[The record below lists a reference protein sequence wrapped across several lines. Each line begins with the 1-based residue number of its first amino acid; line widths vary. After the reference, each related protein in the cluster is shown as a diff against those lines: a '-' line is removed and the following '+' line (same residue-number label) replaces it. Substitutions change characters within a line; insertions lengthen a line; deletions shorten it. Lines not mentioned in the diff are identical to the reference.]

1 MLVSIFNSLSHLFD
15 RPSVTKHVKILFVN
29 FFQFFNVVLAEHW
42 KVFGSQ
48 LVRTHLRYLG
58 ESEYDKN
65 NFDNSH
71 PFLSTLVPYGRNKSL
86 PPWQL
91 LSQPA
96 FFLGQIFK
104 MQNHVRTKGARGALR
119 PCWHPMVVPPGGE
132 TWFAFK
138 LQFLCKGSC
147 RSRECS
153 LSPLLKSRI
162 DSMQLTRQL
171 IQLLSH
177 LTFMWRRC
185 DKRHIVLSVSNL
197 DWREF
202 KTVQR
207 CPGYTWGRIKC
218 GIRTGYEL
226 TDEIWW
232 HLITATVQTPTLV
245 SYFLRCWKIS
255 DRKIFLPSW
264 HCVAPH
270 HRIGRSIMMAEDSE
284 ILKHCHKYLLLV
296 QGCLVKSMEVRSS
309 VLLHYQLSVSGT
321 NFWQQVFTVIMFWS
335 KSPLLRSGQPVVVI
349 ISFEVTLSIPHR
361 MTALQLVSKSRD

>member
-1 MLVSIFNSLSHLFD
+1 MCQTLID
-15 RPSVTKHVKILFVN
+15 VKI
-29 FFQFFNVVLAEHW
+29 
-42 KVFGSQ
+42 
-48 LVRTHLRYLG
+48 
-58 ESEYDKN
+58 
-65 NFDNSH
+65 
-71 PFLSTLVPYGRNKSL
+71 
-86 PPWQL
+86 
-91 LSQPA
+91 
-96 FFLGQIFK
+96 
-104 MQNHVRTKGARGALR
+104 
-119 PCWHPMVVPPGGE
+119 
-132 TWFAFK
+132 
-138 LQFLCKGSC
+138 
-147 RSRECS
+147 
-153 LSPLLKSRI
+153 
-162 DSMQLTRQL
+162 
-171 IQLLSH
+171 
-177 LTFMWRRC
+177 RRC
-185 DKRHIVLSVSNL
+185 NDR
-197 DWREF
+197 R
-202 KTVQR
+202 R
-207 CPGYTWGRIKC
+207 YTWGRNKC

-226 TDEIWW
+226 TDVNWW

-284 ILKHCHKYLLLV
+284 MLKHCHKYLLLV